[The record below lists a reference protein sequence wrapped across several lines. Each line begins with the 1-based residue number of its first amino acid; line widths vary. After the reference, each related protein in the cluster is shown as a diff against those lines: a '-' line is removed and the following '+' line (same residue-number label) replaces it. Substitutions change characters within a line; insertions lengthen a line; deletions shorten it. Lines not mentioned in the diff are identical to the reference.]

1 MRILAKAGW
10 RLIRMLLQ
18 SKMRG
23 KAVRLLD
30 VYSLA
35 LSEISNALGKTP
47 PPDATLVGEAENIR
61 KRLPDAAGI
70 LEQIPSLTYN
80 AENPVQAM
88 RMLAVSLETGIDR
101 KMPIA
106 ARTLQQIDEIAG
118 APELTAAQKETILH
132 LAIDSYLNGLLA
144 PVIQLDLFT
153 QKLDDLLLETRCK
166 TREEMMVLL
175 REEIAKTQFAEA
187 LLKKLQ
193 EQQQADIQSSRQK
206 PSLTLAEKVTIING
220 AFRCLE
226 DIDVKHSFTSRT
238 IQNWDNG
245 KCPYAGY
252 SSLFNEFELLSW
264 ANKKVG
270 EIRSKQALSN
280 LVRGM
285 SDDEISRQA
294 KKS

>member
-1 MRILAKAGW
+1 MRTLAKAGW

-35 LSEISNALGKTP
+35 LSEMSNALGKTP

-70 LEQIPSLTYN
+70 LEQVPSAEYN
-80 AENPVQAM
+80 VENPIQAM

-101 KMPIA
+101 KMPVA
-106 ARTLQQIDEIAG
+106 ARTLLQIDGIFND
-118 APELTAAQKETILH
+118 PELTGTQKEMILR
-132 LAIDSYLNGLLA
+132 LAAASYQTGVLA
-144 PVIQLDLFT
+144 PMIHLDLFT
-153 QKLDDLLLETRCK
+153 KKLDELLLETRCK
-166 TREEMMVLL
+166 TREEMMMLL

-193 EQQQADIQSSRQK
+193 EQQQTDIQTSRQK

-220 AFRCLE
+220 AFKCLE

-270 EIRSKQALSN
+270 EIRGKQALSH